1 MTERAPGAG
10 MLHPLAVASLL
21 ILVLN
26 DQILKA
32 EMPGALTGK
41 LSDLAGLALV
51 PLFLQA
57 AFEVA
62 RSRSRGGYSAE
73 ASNRVLAGAA
83 LATALGFSLVELVPE
98 VETVYRVGLGLFQWP
113 FRAAACLASSA
124 PLPEVRP
131 VQATSDITDLLALP
145 MAWVAQRAGRV
156 RLKTESARSA
166 ATLVVSVIA
175 ATCAFP
181 SRAAAA
187 EGDYVRDGFYLGSE
201 LGGGVAYLSSTTTIH
216 NGFRQRIHSTAFG
229 RVFPSFLVDAGGTIS
244 KANLVLGGRFSA
256 VAIRRARYDSNGHE
270 FVDTSNELVFFG
282 FQVLGH
288 YYPDLT
294 GGLYFGGALGVGS
307 LDSSARQAER
317 HDGYALS
324 LEAGYRGWVSRNW
337 SLGGVL
343 RLSSAVFEGQRF
355 GVTTLI
361 APTCSVTVA
370 WH

>member
-26 DQILKA
+26 DRILKA

-41 LSDLAGLALV
+41 LSDFAGMALV

-62 RSRSRGGYSAE
+62 RSRSGGGCSAR

-83 LATALGFSLVELVPE
+83 LATALGFSLVELVPA
-98 VETVYRVGLGLFQWP
+98 VEAVYRIGLGLVQWP
-113 FRAAACLASSA
+113 FHVAARLASSA
-124 PLPEVRP
+124 PLPELRP
-131 VQATSDITDLLALP
+131 VQATSDVTDLLALP
-145 MAWVAQRAGRV
+145 MAWIAYRVGRV
-156 RLKTESARSA
+156 RGKKRHAELAG
-166 ATLVVSVIA
+166 TLVAVAI
-175 ATCAFP
+175 CAFP

-201 LGGGVAYLSSTTTIH
+201 LGGGVAYLSSTASIH
-216 NGFRQRIHSTAFG
+216 NGFRQRIDTTAFG
-229 RVFPSFLVDAGGTIS
+229 RVFPSFLLDAGGTIS
-244 KANLVLGGRFSA
+244 KAKLVLGGRFSA
-256 VAIRRARYDSNGHE
+256 VAIRRARYASNGYE

-288 YYPDLT
+288 YYPDLE
-294 GGLYFGGALGVGS
+294 GGLYFGGAFGLGS
-307 LDSSARQAER
+307 LDPSARQAER

-343 RLSSAVFEGQRF
+343 RLSGAVFEGQRF

-361 APTCSVTVA
+361 APTCGVSVA